1 MHTGDS
7 RRPNAATIK
16 SKLLQPES
24 ECPLMTELDLSQFE
38 WKTVVRPLR
47 MDDFDAIV
55 AMQQICFSGMT
66 PWTREQFESQLRIFP
81 EGQLAVEI
89 DGQLAATSS
98 SLILVYDPDMAW
110 FDWTKVADNGYL
122 RNHHPKGDTLY
133 GIEIMVHPDFRG
145 MKLSR
150 RLYDARKELCR
161 ERNLQRIII
170 GGRIPGYGKHADD
183 MTAREY
189 VDLVREGAL
198 FDPVLTAQM
207 ANGFALQGLI
217 PGYFPTDEASRGYAT
232 FLEWRNL
239 DYRPL
244 SKRRSTYIIEPIRLA
259 VVQYQMRVI
268 RSFDDFARQCEFFI
282 DTASEYKSDFAVF
295 PELFTTELL
304 SFDNETRPGQAAR
317 TLAAYTP
324 NYLDM
329 FTEMAVKYD
338 INIIGGS
345 QFVIEDDTL
354 YNVSYLF
361 RRDGTLGKQYKI
373 HITPSERKWWGV
385 SPGDKV
391 QVFDTDCGKI
401 AILICYDIEFPEL
414 VRIAA
419 KKGAQIIFVPF
430 NTDTRHGYLRIR
442 HCSLARCVENHVYVA
457 VSGCTGNLPFVENSD
472 IHYAQSAI
480 FTPADAEFARD
491 AIAAE
496 CNANIETMIIH
507 DVDLEQSRRHK
518 LAGSVQ
524 NWNDRRNDLYRVVY
538 QEDGERF
545 EV

>member
-1 MHTGDS
+1 M
-7 RRPNAATIK
+7 PK
-16 SKLLQPES
+16 
-24 ECPLMTELDLSQFE
+24 LDLSEFE
-38 WKTVVRPLR
+38 WKTIVRPLR
-47 MDDFDAIV
+47 NEDFP
-55 AMQQICFSGMT
+55 AMVEMQELSFPGMK
-66 PWTREQFESQLRIFP
+66 PWTREQIESQIRIFP
-81 EGQLAVEI
+81 EGQLCVEI
-89 DGQLAATSS
+89 EGQLAATAS
-98 SLILVYDPDMAW
+98 SLILNYVADMAW
-110 FDWTKVADNGYL
+110 CDWTKVADNGYI
-122 RNHHPKGDTLY
+122 RNHNPKGDTLY
-133 GIEIMVHPDFRG
+133 GIEIMVHPEFRG

-150 RLYDARKELCR
+150 RLYDARKQLCR
-161 ERNLQRIII
+161 ENNLQRIII
-170 GGRIPGYGKHADD
+170 GGRIPGYRAHAGE

-189 VDLVREGAL
+189 VDQVTDGAL
-198 FDPVLTAQM
+198 YDPVLTAQL

-217 PGYFPTDEASRGYAT
+217 ANYFPSDSASCGYAT
-232 FLEWRNL
+232 FLEWLNL
-239 DYRPL
+239 DYQATN
-244 SKRRSTYIIEPIRLA
+244 KRRSTLVIEPIRLA

-268 RSFDDFARQCEFFI
+268 RTFDDFARQCEFFI
-282 DTASEYKSDFAVF
+282 DTASEYKTDFIVF

-304 SFDNETRPGQAAR
+304 SFANETRPGQAAR
-317 TLAAYTP
+317 ALAEFTP
-324 NYLDM
+324 EYLDL

-338 INIIGGS
+338 VNIIGGS
-345 QFVIEDDTL
+345 QFVVEDETL

-385 SPGDKV
+385 SPGNTV
-391 QVFDTDCGKI
+391 NVFDTDCGKV

-419 KKGAQIIFVPF
+419 SKGAQILFVPF

-457 VSGCTGNLPFVENSD
+457 VAGCTGNLPFVENSD

-524 NWNDRRNDLYRVVY
+524 NWNDRREDLYHVVY
-538 QEDGERF
+538 RENGDEFRI
-545 EV
+545 